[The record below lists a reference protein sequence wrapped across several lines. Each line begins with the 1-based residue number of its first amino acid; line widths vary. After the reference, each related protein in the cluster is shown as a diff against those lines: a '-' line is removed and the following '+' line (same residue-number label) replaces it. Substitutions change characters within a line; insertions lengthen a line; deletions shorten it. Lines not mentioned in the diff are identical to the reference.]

1 MARADGGGLTIDRQR
16 VSYRGLSVPTAHVV
30 EVTGANEIYIFTTRR
45 ALAVP
50 QGFCD
55 PRFNRQPIDELR
67 RVIAARGRP
76 M

>member
-1 MARADGGGLTIDRQR
+1 
-16 VSYRGLSVPTAHVV
+16 VPTAHVV

-55 PRFNRQPIDELR
+55 PQ
-67 RVIAARGRP
+67 
-76 M
+76 